1 MASEPWNGPGE
12 SDSETVATIAAAGD
26 ATQDAH
32 PDGAFA
38 ATQALSGSPPS
49 DVVSHGSTIVPTWG
63 PSSYASL
70 PEPGYQVGALFGRGG
85 MGEVVVA
92 QDQRIGREVA
102 VKRIRAKHPTHDAV
116 ERFLRE
122 ARIQARLDHPAIVP
136 VYELGTDAEGLP
148 YFTMKRLTGVTL
160 GKRLADRAAVQPLLR
175 AFVDV
180 CLAIQ
185 LAHSRGVVHRDLKP
199 ANIMLGDYGEV
210 YVLDWGVAR
219 VIADRSRT
227 THPLQAVVD
236 HDEVEDGTTAGSIL
250 GTPGY
255 MAPEQIKGH
264 EVSPA
269 ADVYALGAILFEI
282 LVGEPL
288 HPRGEAALGTTLTQP
303 QEAPTKR
310 AGERTI
316 ALELDG
322 VCFDALAE
330 EPEARPTARELANR
344 IQAYLDGDR
353 DIERRRAL
361 SASQLESARAAL
373 KEGGPEAHAAAM
385 RRAGRALA
393 LDPDSED
400 AAALV
405 GKLMLEPP
413 EDMPKGLL
421 ASIEKDHG
429 AGNRDRAKKALFSY
443 IGVLALNLVL
453 LPVLDVKDWTLQL
466 SFLGVVAILCGL
478 AYRGMVTR
486 VSRLKSMFVVNL
498 LGIIMFSRVLGPFML
513 TPIMTLGV
521 LQSFSSSPRLLAKP
535 LWIWVWLAAAVLGPV
550 GLELSGV
557 FPRTFNFHDGVIST
571 VSQFYILHGSIS
583 ELVLVLANV
592 VVIAI
597 CVRFMIAL
605 STNRELAHRK
615 LLIQAWHLEQMLPAK
630 RPWQTS
636 PGSAK
641 GPIRY

>member
-1 MASEPWNGPGE
+1 MASEPHSGE
-12 SDSETVATIAAAGD
+12 GDSETRATLAAAGD
-26 ATQDAH
+26 AAADREQ
-32 PDGAFA
+32 PFA
-38 ATQALSGSPPS
+38 PTKALLGTPPPSAIGSPGTP
-49 DVVSHGSTIVPTWG
+49 GNTIVPTWG

-70 PEPGYQVGALFGRGG
+70 PEPGYKVGALIGRGG

-148 YFTMKRLTGVTL
+148 YFTMKRLAGVTL
-160 GKRLADRAAVQPLLR
+160 GKRLADKAAAVQPLLR

-185 LAHSRGVVHRDLKP
+185 LAHTRGVVHRDLKP
-199 ANIMLGDYGEV
+199 SNIMLGDYGEV

-219 VIADRSRT
+219 VISDRSRT
-227 THPLQAVVD
+227 THPMQAIID

-264 EVSPA
+264 EIAPA

-282 LVGEPL
+282 LAGEPL

-303 QEAPTKR
+303 QEAPTQR
-310 AGERTI
+310 AGDRTI
-316 ALELDG
+316 APELDG

-330 EPEARPTARELANR
+330 APGARPTARELANR

-361 SASQLESARAAL
+361 SSTQLESARTAL
-373 KEGGPEAHAAAM
+373 EEGGPEAHAAAM

-413 EDMPKGLL
+413 AEMPKELL
-421 ASIEKDHG
+421 ATIEKDQG
-429 AGNRDRAKKALFSY
+429 ASNHDRAKKALFSY
-443 IGVLALNLVL
+443 VGVLALNLVL

-478 AYRGMVTR
+478 AYRAMVTN
-486 VSRLKSMFVVNL
+486 VSRLKSMFLVNL
-498 LGIIMFSRVLGPFML
+498 LGIVMFSRILGPFML

-535 LWIWVWLAAAVLGPV
+535 LWIWTWLAAAVLVPV
-550 GLELSGV
+550 GLELSGI
-557 FPRTFNFHDGVIST
+557 FPRTFNFHAGVIST
-571 VSQFYILHGSIS
+571 ESQFYFLHGSIS

-597 CVRFMIAL
+597 CVRFMVAL
-605 STNRELAHRK
+605 SINRELAHKK
-615 LLIQAWHLEQMLPAK
+615 LLIQSWHLEQMLPAK
-630 RPWQTS
+630 RPWLTK
-636 PGSAK
+636 PGNA
-641 GPIRY
+641 